1 MGNRCDFC
9 GSILD
14 KGETECPCCGH
25 KVGTR
30 ILSDVHLEVKAEK
43 MNKIL
48 PAKTK
53 KKCSE
58 PVNGNVKP
66 GVLTAAVFPAAN
78 CLLAIVLIV
87 ITCTYIGKVNSG
99 MASMESQYLRLYNM
113 YETLSG
119 DLSQLNNKTDAV
131 NSTLSEQETSKNI
144 TITKEP
150 TSAATYLGRGGVED
164 DIQNAAIF
172 RVNAE
177 GQNLNLVWQIYDEK
191 SNSWVD
197 IVFDEGS
204 NNETYG
210 LHVYTDPY
218 KGFSELSAHGLTSA
232 AFASYRCK
240 VTDRFGAKYTNTVTI
255 SEKVV

>member
-1 MGNRCDFC
+1 MSNRCDFC
-9 GSILD
+9 GTALND
-14 KGETECPCCGH
+14 GEIECPLCGH
-25 KVGTR
+25 IVGSR
-30 ILSDVHLEVKAEK
+30 ILSDVHMKVKAEK
-43 MNKIL
+43 VNKIL

-53 KKCSE
+53 KRYE
-58 PVNGNVKP
+58 PLSRNAKP
-66 GVLTAAVFPAAN
+66 GVLAAVFPAAN

-87 ITCTYIGKVNSG
+87 ITCTYTGKVNSG

-119 DLSQLNNKTDAV
+119 DLSQLNSKTDAV

-150 TSAATYLGRGGVED
+150 TSAATYLGRGGVD
-164 DIQNAAIF
+164 DNIQNAAIF

-177 GQNLNLVWQIYDEK
+177 GQDLNLVWQIFDEK

-210 LHVYTDPY
+210 LHVYTDSY

-232 AFASYRCK
+232 GFASYRCK
-240 VTDRFGAKYTNTVTI
+240 ITDRFGAKYTNTVTI
-255 SEKVV
+255 SEKEA